1 MPIQIDQVKN
11 KLFVID
17 VMNLGILLPCA
28 QMQEV
33 LAMRIRGL
41 LILRVGLL
49 KARLNRRRELHT
61 MRKVARKPKKGRGRK
76 FVGSVGLLKA
86 RLNRRRE
93 LHTMRKVARKPKK
106 GRGRKFVGSVGLRE
120 DILEDRIALLLEEES
135 QNNEIHNIL

>member
-33 LAMRIRGL
+33 LAIRIRRL
-41 LILRVGLL
+41 LSLRVGLL
-49 KARLNRRRELHT
+49 KARKNRRRGYN
-61 MRKVARKPKKGRGRK
+61 MRKVGRK
-76 FVGSVGLLKA
+76 G
-86 RLNRRRE
+86 
-93 LHTMRKVARKPKK
+93 KK

-120 DILEDRIALLLEEES
+120 DILEDRIALLSEEKN
-135 QNNEIHNIL
+135 QNNEIDNILWYCDIRKALKINNSIIINIS

>member
-1 MPIQIDQVKN
+1 MPIQIDRVEN

-61 MRKVARKPKKGRGRK
+61 
-76 FVGSVGLLKA
+76 
-86 RLNRRRE
+86 
-93 LHTMRKVARKPKK
+93 TRKVARKPKK

-120 DILEDRIALLLEEES
+120 DILEDRIALLSEEKN
-135 QNNEIHNIL
+135 QNNEIDNILWYCDIRKALKINNSIIINIS